1 MLVCCLGFR
10 LFPIS
15 HLAVLLPPAVALLPL
30 LHDSVAAERRLGL
43 GEAATRAP
51 RLDVQHLLD
60 RLEAARAEAAVVALV
75 SGGGARE
82 HDVVAVLAAGNARL
96 VVLGV
101 VLWGKGKEWEIVLF
115 LVKPFL

>member
-1 MLVCCLGFR
+1 MLSWFR
-10 LFPIS
+10 PFPTS

-43 GEAATRAP
+43 GEAAARAP
-51 RLDVQHLLD
+51 RLDVEHLLD